1 MRIVICGR
9 LDYITTKPPGFA
21 FPAVV
26 VASARR
32 GVHIFIILCDN
43 LEKPCSRTSRLIVYV
58 YQHKEAKTMHHYND
72 AELDFT
78 ALTAFAALTQKN
90 KEQVNAAIQ
99 SLYLEQLSSRV
110 ASCPLSATDLLT
122 PR

>member
-1 MRIVICGR
+1 
-9 LDYITTKPPGFA
+9 
-21 FPAVV
+21 
-26 VASARR
+26 
-32 GVHIFIILCDN
+32 
-43 LEKPCSRTSRLIVYV
+43 
-58 YQHKEAKTMHHYND
+58 MHHYND

-110 ASCPLSATDLLT
+110 ASCPLSATDHLT